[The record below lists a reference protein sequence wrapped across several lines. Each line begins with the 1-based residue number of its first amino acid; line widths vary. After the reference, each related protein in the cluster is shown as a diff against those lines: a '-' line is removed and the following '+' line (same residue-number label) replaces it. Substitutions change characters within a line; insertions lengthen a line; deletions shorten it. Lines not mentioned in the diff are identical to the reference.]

1 MANLK
6 NINQSWQEY
15 MKVSVRS
22 DLSLKAGMTAWGL
35 RLSDQKKTTLS
46 RRGSTVAT
54 APSIRVEYIF
64 RAPPSRCNRETER
77 APVLYPDNWPGS
89 SSCLSNRWPWHTCRL
104 RWDCQHVWRSD
115 SPLPG
120 NRPPWHSSCRKC
132 CIDQD
137 CHCHDSC
144 LPSPQESRGCCKERQ
159 LCAVVRVSECE
170 SDLMRDW
177 RWGEGGRTPSV
188 QTILSVRYLPLSSPA
203 TPVWPWRSRCC
214 CCCSPCTSTR
224 MSSPFSVP
232 RKSSMTQTPNLF
244 KCSITIGTVLS
255 NQLLFSLVWV
265 SWVRLPV
272 SWAQSPEML
281 WQSRFLFN
289 LSFSSCWISSRIWSR
304 SFKLISDDLLRPGA
318 P

>member
-1 MANLK
+1 
-6 NINQSWQEY
+6 
-15 MKVSVRS
+15 
-22 DLSLKAGMTAWGL
+22 MTAWGL

-132 CIDQD
+132 CIDPD

-159 LCAVVRVSECE
+159 LCAVVRVWEWP
-170 SDLMRDW
+170 D
-177 RWGEGGRTPSV
+177 EGLEVRRGRSHSV
-188 QTILSVRYLPLSSPA
+188 SPDDPVSPVPATLLPHTGLTVTEQMLLLLQSLHLHKDVLPLLCPEEVVNDANPKLVQMFNNNRDRLVQPA
-203 TPVWPWRSRCC
+203 
-214 CCCSPCTSTR
+214 
-224 MSSPFSVP
+224 
-232 RKSSMTQTPNLF
+232 
-244 KCSITIGTVLS
+244 SI
-255 NQLLFSLVWV
+255 
-265 SWVRLPV
+265 
-272 SWAQSPEML
+272 
-281 WQSRFLFN
+281 
-289 LSFSSCWISSRIWSR
+289 
-304 SFKLISDDLLRPGA
+304 
-318 P
+318 